1 MNVSADLHELKIRHE
16 KQSAEVQ
23 DLRQVCFAKVYSK
36 VIQLFQQMKERVIN
50 VENSRSKISRLR
62 EERTQLRKK
71 LARAKQ
77 ASEYENVDELLQ
89 HENRVLRVSV

>member
-1 MNVSADLHELKIRHE
+1 
-16 KQSAEVQ
+16 
-23 DLRQVCFAKVYSK
+23 
-36 VIQLFQQMKERVIN
+36 MKERVIN